1 MSTYSEL
8 TSLLPP
14 PPPPP
19 PPKLQ
24 LARTLAPFLLLQA
37 AVGCCAS
44 LQATFYPIEAASKG
58 ASPAQF
64 GAVFGII
71 HLSLFTFG
79 KITAVRNR
87 RYYLLTLLCRQDPSW
102 ASTCQC
108 GGSG

>member
-8 TSLLPP
+8 TLLLPRP
-14 PPPPP
+14 PPRPR
-19 PPKLQ
+19 PKLQ

-79 KITAVRNR
+79 KITAVRN
-87 RYYLLTLLCRQDPSW
+87 S
-102 ASTCQC
+102 
-108 GGSG
+108 